1 MWAAKKEY
9 EIIVGGDNGIII
21 FVQNDKGVHALRS
34 SERASKVKYLR
45 LIEGGIL
52 ASLDAE
58 GEFCLWSL
66 PKEWRSKK
74 ADEFEAQ
81 FQMAIQQLIAEKIK
95 INGA

>member
-1 MWAAKKEY
+1 MAGE
-9 EIIVGGDNGIII
+9 NGIIT
-21 FVQNDKGVHALRS
+21 FLQNEKGVHALKS

-52 ASLDAE
+52 ASMDRD

-66 PKEWRSKK
+66 PKQWRSSK

-81 FQMAIQQLIAEKIK
+81 FQMAIHQLIAEKIK
-95 INGA
+95 INGG